1 MSYSKATLILKRK
14 ILFGLLQKL
23 NLDNCIRCDAPMT
36 ADDWSLDHK
45 EPWVDVS
52 PDLFWAEENIG
63 FSHKVCNQL
72 ARRRPMTDGQDY
84 AVALMQSPEANEKR
98 KASLANF
105 YDSERSKEIKSQM
118 SKRALKQWAPGGIFA
133 KLRAEGKLKGVK
145 KHFGSGG
152 SGQHARWHV
161 NRNIVNPNCPDC
173 CRTYEGV
180 KPL

>member
-1 MSYSKATLILKRK
+1 MGRPNGWNKRGGQQLGMSYSKATLILKRK

-52 PDLFWAEENIG
+52 PDLFWAEEDIG

-118 SKRALKQWAPGGIFA
+118 SKRALKQWAPG
-133 KLRAEGKLKGVK
+133 
-145 KHFGSGG
+145 
-152 SGQHARWHV
+152 
-161 NRNIVNPNCPDC
+161 
-173 CRTYEGV
+173 
-180 KPL
+180 